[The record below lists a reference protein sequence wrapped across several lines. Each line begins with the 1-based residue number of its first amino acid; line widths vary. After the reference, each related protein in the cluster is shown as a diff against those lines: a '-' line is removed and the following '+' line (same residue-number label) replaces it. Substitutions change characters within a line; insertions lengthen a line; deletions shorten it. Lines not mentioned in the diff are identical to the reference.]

1 MSICNS
7 RGLAGLMFNLF
18 LHNLSV
24 PTLKTVFFPVTE
36 SLDIS
41 LRNGYNNRKE
51 IYDYTFVNGGAI

>member
-1 MSICNS
+1 
-7 RGLAGLMFNLF
+7 MFNLF

-41 LRNGYNNRKE
+41 LKNGYNNRKE